1 MSVNGRSYAKVKELP
16 PTHRNGPRGKY
27 VRTFPRLRMAEPSQ
41 SWPLP
46 LLFQPVNLCPTCLH
60 RLAEGLPKRPWVS
73 TLCLRPVQ
81 RLVPAFILLLCWPS
95 QFWLLCPGAL
105 GSTFTLESTFT
116 LSPHPTP
123 VTPKHWGSL
132 RVWLSPVRRGTVN
145 TSCLIRT
152 TSQFIILCSETTTSL
167 NLKCKVPH
175 RLGPLKH
182 DGH

>member
-1 MSVNGRSYAKVKELP
+1 MSVNGRSYAKVKERP

-105 GSTFTLESTFT
+105 GSTFTFGVHFHLKPP
-116 LSPHPTP
+116 PHTRHSQ
-123 VTPKHWGSL
+123 TL
-132 RVWLSPVRRGTVN
+132 RVSESLAFP
-145 TSCLIRT
+145 
-152 TSQFIILCSETTTSL
+152 SQERDSEYILL
-167 NLKCKVPH
+167 DK
-175 RLGPLKH
+175 
-182 DGH
+182 DD